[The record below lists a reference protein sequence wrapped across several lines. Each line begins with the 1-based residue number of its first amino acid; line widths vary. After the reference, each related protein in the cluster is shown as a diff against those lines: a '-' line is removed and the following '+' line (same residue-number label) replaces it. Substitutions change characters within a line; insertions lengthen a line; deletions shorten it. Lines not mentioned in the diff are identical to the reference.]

1 MAYDPNSA
9 ILIKQ
14 YEKAHARLQT
24 DIANLREEI
33 GNKISSVY
41 KAKGSLPFASLTSA
55 LLVKA
60 NEGNV
65 YNITDAFTSTA
76 DFVEGAGKKYTA
88 GTNVVIVETTTAVF
102 SESSDSTVDA
112 EKTYYVNQNG
122 GYSVVTPAGNED
134 PATEGWY
141 ELTTPAVY
149 KFDVHAGDLSNV
161 QTLAVPAKP
170 NSIPVLNE
178 HGQVVD
184 SGVRIATD
192 AEFDEMLAGL
202 YGE

>member
-1 MAYDPNSA
+1 MAYDPNST

-14 YEKAHARLQT
+14 YEKAHARIQT

>member
-14 YEKAHARLQT
+14 YEKAHARIQT

-122 GYSVVTPAGNED
+122 GYSAITPAGNED

-149 KFDVHAGDLSNV
+149 KFDIHAGDLSNV
-161 QTLAVPAKP
+161 QTLAVPAVAQ
-170 NSIPVLNE
+170 SIATLNE

-184 SGVRIATD
+184 SGIRIATD
-192 AEFDEMLAGL
+192 AEFNEMLAGL

>member
-9 ILIKQ
+9 ILIRQ

-24 DIANLREEI
+24 DIANLREEV
-33 GNKISSVY
+33 GNTITSVY
-41 KAKGSLPFASLTSA
+41 KAKGSLPFASLTNA

-112 EKTYYVNQNG
+112 EKTYYVSQNG

>member
-9 ILIKQ
+9 ILIRQ
-14 YEKAHARLQT
+14 YETAHRRTMT
-24 DIANLREEI
+24 DIANLREEVN
-33 GNKISSVY
+33 NKISSVY
-41 KAKGSLPFASLTSA
+41 KAKGSLPFASLTSE

-76 DFVEGAGKKYTA
+76 DFAEGAGKKYTA
-88 GTNVVIVETTTAVF
+88 GTNVVIIETTTAVF
-102 SESSDSTVDA
+102 SESTDNTVDA

-141 ELTTPAVY
+141 EMTTPAVY
-149 KFDVHAGDLSNV
+149 KFDVHGGDISNMM
-161 QTLAVPAKP
+161 TLTVPAKA

-178 HGQVVD
+178 HGQVID

>member
-24 DIANLREEI
+24 DIANLREEVSNTI
-33 GNKISSVY
+33 TSVY
-41 KAKGSLPFASLTSA
+41 KAAGSLPFASLTSE

-60 NEGNV
+60 NEGKV

-88 GTNVVIVETTTAVF
+88 GTNVVIIETTTAVF
-102 SESSDSTVDA
+102 SVSSDSTVDA
-112 EKTYYVNQNG
+112 EKT
-122 GYSVVTPAGNED
+122 YSVVTPAGNED

-149 KFDVHAGDLSNV
+149 KFDVHAGDLSNMM
-161 QTLAVPAKP
+161 TLTVPAKP

-184 SGVRIATD
+184 SGIRIATD
-192 AEFDEMLAGL
+192 EEFDEMLAGL

>member
-1 MAYDPNSA
+1 MAYNLNDV
-9 ILIKQ
+9 ITIKQ
-14 YEKAHARLQT
+14 YQTAHRRTLT
-24 DIANLREEI
+24 DLANLREEV

-41 KAKGSLPFASLTSA
+41 KIKGSLPFASLTSA

-76 DFVEGAGKKYTA
+76 DFTEGAGKKYTA
-88 GTNVVIVETTTAVF
+88 GTNVVIVESTTAVF
-102 SESSDSTVDA
+102 SSSADSTVDA
-112 EKTYYVNQNG
+112 GKTYYVNQNG
-122 GYSVVTPAGNED
+122 GYSAVTPAGNEN

-161 QTLAVPAKP
+161 QVLAVPAAAQ
-170 NSIPVLNE
+170 SIAVLDA
-178 HGQVVD
+178 HGQVAD
-184 SGVRIATD
+184 SGFGIATD
-192 AEFDEMLAGL
+192 EEFAEMLAEL

>member
-1 MAYDPNSA
+1 MAYDPNST

-14 YEKAHARLQT
+14 YEKAHARIQT

-55 LLVKA
+55 LLMKA

>member
-1 MAYDPNSA
+1 M
-9 ILIKQ
+9 
-14 YEKAHARLQT
+14 
-24 DIANLREEI
+24 
-33 GNKISSVY
+33 
-41 KAKGSLPFASLTSA
+41 
-55 LLVKA
+55 KA

>member
-149 KFDVHAGDLSNV
+149 KFDIHAGDLSNV
-161 QTLAVPAKP
+161 QTLAVPAVAQ
-170 NSIPVLNE
+170 SIATLNE

-184 SGVRIATD
+184 SGIRIATD
-192 AEFDEMLAGL
+192 AEFNEMLAGL

>member
-1 MAYDPNSA
+1 MAYDLNSA
-9 ILIKQ
+9 ITMKQ
-14 YEKAHARLQT
+14 YQKAHRHTLT
-24 DIANLREEI
+24 DIANLREAVD
-33 GNKISSVY
+33 NKLSSVY
-41 KAKGSLPFASLTSA
+41 KVKGSLPFASLTSA

-76 DFVEGAGKKYTA
+76 DFVEGAGKKYFA
-88 GTNVVIVETTTAVF
+88 GTNVVVVETTTAVF
-102 SESSDSTVDA
+102 TQSADSTVDA
-112 EKTYYVNQNG
+112 GKTYYVNQNG

-134 PATEGWY
+134 PATAGWY
-141 ELTTPAVY
+141 EMTTPAVY

-161 QTLAVPAKP
+161 QVLAVPAAA
-170 NSIPVLNE
+170 NSIAVLDA

-184 SGVRIATD
+184 SGFKIAAD
-192 AEFDEMLAGL
+192 AEFDEMLAEL

>member
-1 MAYDPNSA
+1 MAYDPNST

-14 YEKAHARLQT
+14 YEKAHARIQT

-55 LLVKA
+55 LLMKA

-88 GTNVVIVETTTAVF
+88 GTNVVIVETTAAVF

>member
-9 ILIKQ
+9 ILIRQ
-14 YEKAHARLQT
+14 YETAHRRIQT
-24 DIANLREEI
+24 DIANLRESVD
-33 GNKISSVY
+33 NKISSVY
-41 KAKGSLPFASLTSA
+41 KVKGSLPFASLTSA

-102 SESSDSTVDA
+102 TVSSDSTVDA
-112 EKTYYVNQNG
+112 GKTYYVNQNG

-141 ELTTPAVY
+141 EMTTPAVY

-161 QTLAVPAKP
+161 QVLAVPAAA
-170 NSIPVLNE
+170 NSIAILGAD
-178 HGQVVD
+178 GQVAD
-184 SGVRIATD
+184 SGIRIATD
-192 AEFDEMLAGL
+192 AEFNEMLAGL

>member
-14 YEKAHARLQT
+14 YEKAHARIQT

>member
-1 MAYDPNSA
+1 MAYNPNSA
-9 ILIKQ
+9 MLLKQ
-14 YEKAHARLQT
+14 YETAHRRIQT
-24 DIANLREEI
+24 DIANLRESVD
-33 GNKISSVY
+33 NKISSVY
-41 KAKGSLPFASLTSA
+41 KVKGSLPFASLTSS

-102 SESSDSTVDA
+102 SVSADSTVDA
-112 EKTYYVNQNG
+112 EKIYYVSQNG
-122 GYSVVTPAGNED
+122 GYSVVTPAGNEN
-134 PATEGWY
+134 PATAGWY
-141 ELTTPAVY
+141 EMTTPAVY

-161 QTLAVPAKP
+161 QILAVPAAA
-170 NSIPVLNE
+170 NSIAILGAD
-178 HGQVVD
+178 GQVAD
-184 SGVRIATD
+184 SGIKIATD
-192 AEFDEMLAGL
+192 AEFAEFLAGL

>member
-1 MAYDPNSA
+1 MR
-9 ILIKQ
+9 Q
-14 YEKAHARLQT
+14 YKKGHQQT
-24 DIANLREEI
+24 LTDMANLRESI
-33 GNKISSVY
+33 DNKLSSVY
-41 KAKGSLPFASLTSA
+41 KVKGSLAFASLTSA

-65 YNITDAFTSTA
+65 YNIMDAFTTTA
-76 DFVEGAGKKYTA
+76 DFVEGAGKKHTA
-88 GTNVVIVETTTAVF
+88 GSNVVVVETTTAVF
-102 SESSDSTVDA
+102 TESSDNTVDA

-122 GYSVVTPAGNED
+122 GYSAVTPAGNED

-161 QTLAVPAKP
+161 QTLAVPAAA
-170 NSIPVLNE
+170 NSIAILNE
-178 HGQVVD
+178 HGQVID
-184 SGVRIATD
+184 SGLKIATD
-192 AEFDEMLAGL
+192 AEFDEMLSEL